1 MASLK
6 LEIMSFILMCRISEG
21 IALKEIA
28 AEVEMKDASRERK
41 SRHATER
48 ALNPQRIVIL

>member
-28 AEVEMKDASRERK
+28 AEVEMKDASREREK
-41 SRHATER
+41 VGT
-48 ALNPQRIVIL
+48 PQKEP